1 MNFDLY
7 LPDISTIFTENSLT
21 DEEFKKAFFSLKPN
35 KTAGYDNININI
47 TKKTY

>member
-21 DEEFKKAFFSLKPN
+21 EEEFKKAFCSLKPN